1 MSIVITSEGMDV
13 ALGRMQDVLE
23 ALGGKGAGIAIA
35 RALNR
40 SLQAARTRATRI
52 AKTAYTAQYGDLLA
66 DIVVRRANR
75 KSLEGTLE
83 ITGRPGMS
91 LIHFLP
97 DPDVPQ
103 PPAARPPE
111 GITVQ
116 IKKKGARHV
125 ARSNMPGRSKSF
137 IIRKPQGGYGV
148 FVRHGQQLEMLYGPS
163 PVQAL
168 QTADAQEQVVAR
180 AEEVFPERLQ
190 HEVDVI
196 LSGIVGTGR

>member
-40 SLQAARTRATRI
+40 SIQAARTRATRI

-111 GITVQ
+111 GVTVQ
-116 IKKKGARHV
+116 IKKRG
-125 ARSNMPGRSKSF
+125 PGMW
-137 IIRKPQGGYGV
+137 P
-148 FVRHGQQLEMLYGPS
+148 GPICR
-163 PVQAL
+163 
-168 QTADAQEQVVAR
+168 DAAR
-180 AEEVFPERLQ
+180 ASSSVSPRAAMACSCVMGNSWKCSTVHRLCRRCRRQTPRNRSWPELKKFSRS
-190 HEVDVI
+190 VCNM
-196 LSGIVGTGR
+196 RWM

>member
-40 SLQAARTRATRI
+40 SMQAARTRATRI

-116 IKKKGARHV
+116 IKKKGVRHV

-148 FVRHGQQLEMLYGPS
+148 FVRYGQQLEMLYGPS